1 MFLLI
6 IIRIGIIL
14 YKQSRVICMGYV
26 PPGGNANETALFAQ
40 NTHKN
45 IIDQMQMQ
53 LLIIHL
59 IWSRRYYC
67 INTHEFEYCAR
78 AVLYAIDVDLQ
89 LNIRIIA

>member
-1 MFLLI
+1 
-6 IIRIGIIL
+6 
-14 YKQSRVICMGYV
+14 
-26 PPGGNANETALFAQ
+26 
-40 NTHKN
+40 
-45 IIDQMQMQ
+45 MQMQ

-67 INTHEFEYCAR
+67 IYTHEFEYCAR